1 MCGSSAILNTY
12 FPSLATASLFLGG
25 EREGKNEAKERVFVD
40 GLEVAHIRENCHRAT
55 PTCRKFQKIYSPAEE
70 PYAQQ
75 KGEYESGG
83 IASSICHKLK

>member
-1 MCGSSAILNTY
+1 MCGSSAILTY

-25 EREGKNEAKERVFVD
+25 EREGKNEAKEEVFVD

-75 KGEYESGG
+75 KGENESGG
-83 IASSICHKLK
+83 TASSICHRTK